1 MYTTLREFVEA
12 LEGAGE
18 LARVRA
24 RVSPVLEISAA
35 ADLESRRPAAR
46 LPSQS
51 ARRVDPHFHRLGGRA
66 LLFEDVEG
74 SEIPVLI
81 NSLGSY
87 RRMEMALGCEAGGFG
102 EIAGRI
108 AELVRPQPPRSLSEA
123 VGKLRQFAPLLRT
136 PPRRVRS
143 GLCQEVVRAGGDVDL
158 RTLPLIRC
166 WPDDGDFA
174 ALGYPA
180 GINDG
185 VPGVERGEEW
195 ERVYRGRYV
204 TFAGIHTIHADDAGA
219 ERPASHNIGMYR
231 VQLLGRR
238 HMAMHW
244 QMHHDG
250 AKHWRS
256 WKKRGERMPVAIA
269 FGGESVLPYAAT
281 CPLPPGI
288 SELLMAGFLNGRGI
302 PMVRAKTVPLWV
314 PANAEIVIEG
324 YVSTEAGA
332 CGWDPLGRD
341 GETERLRDGVG
352 ESGLGPGAVFEGPFG
367 DHTGFYSLPDRYG
380 VLEVTAVTHRRG
392 PILPATVV
400 GLPPQEDYFI
410 GKATERIMLPLL
422 RTILPDIADY
432 DLPMFGAFH
441 NAASVAIEKEY
452 PLHARRVMHGVWG
465 AGQMSWTKNVFVVD
479 GGVDVHDHRAVLRA
493 MAERCDPTTDIERVR
508 GPIDVLDHATP
519 AMGAGTKL
527 GFDCTARWPG
537 EGVGEEPSVDQRF
550 VTAESEAGGGLLRDV
565 AAGEGVLGA
574 TMPADL
580 PGWLLVR
587 VDRDLGEPE
596 REGLGRRV
604 IGVVRAAT
612 ERCAA
617 AGGRPPAF
625 VVVVGR
631 GVELEGEESALFHW
645 VANTDGGRD
654 LQVWRAGSW
663 AVAGFD
669 ATPKTAGDA
678 REGQAV
684 RRWPPALSMP
694 AGVQERAEALLGTL
708 EAGETSI

>member
-1 MYTTLREFVEA
+1 MYTTLREFVEG
-12 LEGAGE
+12 LDRAGE

-24 RVSPVLEISAA
+24 RVSPVLEIGAM
-35 ADLESRRPAAR
+35 ADLESRQPAAH
-46 LPSQS
+46 LPSES
-51 ARRVDPHFHRLGGRA
+51 ARRADPLFHRLGGRA

-87 RRMEMALGCEAGGFG
+87 RRMEMALGCDGQGFDA
-102 EIAGRI
+102 IAGRI
-108 AELVRPQPPRSLSEA
+108 AELVRPQPPRSLGEA
-123 VGKLRQFAPLLRT
+123 VAKLRQIAPLLRT
-136 PPRRVRS
+136 PPKRRRS
-143 GLCQEVVRAGGDVDL
+143 GICQEVVRTGAEVDL
-158 RTLPLIRC
+158 RRLPLIRC
-166 WPDDGDFA
+166 WPDDGDYA
-174 ALGYPA
+174 ALGYRA
-180 GINDG
+180 GVNDG
-185 VPGVERGEEW
+185 IPGVEGGEEW
-195 ERVYRGRYV
+195 ERLYRGRYV

-219 ERPASHNIGMYR
+219 ERPSSHNIGMYR

-324 YVSTEAGA
+324 YVSTEAGH
-332 CGWDPLGRD
+332 CGWDARGGEPLGR
-341 GETERLRDGVG
+341 
-352 ESGLGPGAVFEGPFG
+352 GAVLEGPFG

-380 VLEVTAVTHRRG
+380 MLEVTAVTHRRD
-392 PILPATVV
+392 PILPATIV
-400 GLPPQEDYFI
+400 GMPPQEDYYI

-422 RTILPDIADY
+422 RTILPDIEDY

-441 NAASVAIEKEY
+441 NAATVQIEKEY

-465 AGQMSWTKNVFVVD
+465 AGQMSWTKHVFVVD
-479 GGVDVHDHRAVLRA
+479 RGVDVHDHRAVLRA
-493 MAERCDPTTDIERVR
+493 MAKRCDPTTDIERVR

-519 AMGAGTKL
+519 YMGAGTKL
-527 GFDCTARWPG
+527 GFDCTERWGG
-537 EGVGEEPSVDQRF
+537 EAIGGWSGAGTGDF
-550 VTAESEAGGGLLRDV
+550 VASDDAAGRGLLGAV
-565 AAGEGVLGA
+565 AGLEGVLEA
-574 TMPADL
+574 VLPPDL

-587 VDRDLGEPE
+587 ADKGLGESDRPL
-596 REGLGRRV
+596 LGQRV
-604 IGVVRAAT
+604 IDGLRRATTA
-612 ERCAA
+612 CAEV
-617 AGGRPPAF
+617 GGRPPAF

-631 GVELEGEESALFHW
+631 SVGLSDIDAVLFHW
-645 VANTDGGRD
+645 VANTDASRD
-654 LQVWRAGSW
+654 METWRAGSFGI
-663 AVAGFD
+663 AAFD
-669 ATPKTAGDA
+669 ATPKAPGDEHRGEPV
-678 REGQAV
+678 RE
-684 RRWPPALSMP
+684 WPPPLAMP
-694 AGVQERAEALLGTL
+694 RPVLDRVAVLRRGSGDD
-708 EAGETSI
+708 